1 MEVTE
6 TPVVTVMKDILR
18 PDKIIETHISHVF
31 IKDDFVYKVKK
42 SVDFGFLDFSSKKK
56 RKAMCLVEKDLNERF
71 CKDIY
76 LEVLKIARLEKR
88 FELVPFDS
96 SLLTLDYCL
105 KMKRIDDDKFLL
117 NKIKNGDV
125 DTADAVEIGKN
136 IANLFKGLKTDI
148 FAAEFNGS
156 AEIVRQNC
164 IENFDQINPFCGKFV
179 EQADI
184 DFIKQQT
191 VKFLDENSTLLDKRV
206 KEGFVVDGHGDLR
219 LEHIY
224 MDGDEFG
231 LIDCIEFNK
240 RFRFNDVMSEISFLC
255 TECDMMGDTAF
266 ADGLMDG
273 FLNVYDDDESRKLIN
288 FYKAYRSMVRAKV
301 ACFLLAD
308 KDENFEQYAEK
319 KAEIEKYIR
328 MAVLYSLNMF
338 ETSSMIFYGLMA
350 SGKSKNARIFT
361 ELYPVEHVNTDVVR
375 KLMHGID
382 PDANVHVDFGADLYS
397 AENSKK
403 LYEELGNMAES
414 NIRLGRM
421 TIIDGS
427 FSKIKYM
434 EDLQQNYNGKF
445 IKIRF
450 FAPEAQIMDRLQKRA
465 DKVTASDGRSE
476 IYEAQKASAE
486 EIGSDFEVET
496 VGKADENSKNIIGYL
511 IGKA

>member
-18 PDKIIETHISHVF
+18 PDKILETHISHVF

-42 SVDFGFLDFSSKKK
+42 GVDFGFLDFSSKKK

-71 CKDIY
+71 SNGIY
-76 LEVLKIARLEKR
+76 LDVLKVARLEKK

-105 KMKRIDDDKFLL
+105 KMKRIPDENFLSY
-117 NKIKNGDV
+117 KVKEGEV
-125 DTADAVEIGKN
+125 DAVDAVEIGKK
-136 IANLFKGLKTDI
+136 IAELYKGLKTDP

-156 AEIVRQNC
+156 ADIVRQNC
-164 IENFDQINPFCGKFV
+164 IENFDQITPFCAKFFDS
-179 EQADI
+179 DI
-184 DFIKQQT
+184 FDFIKSQT
-191 VKFLDENSTLLDKRV
+191 VRFLDENSELLDRRV

-240 RFRFNDVMSEISFLC
+240 RFRFGDVISEIAFLC
-255 TECDMMGDTAF
+255 TESDQMGDPAF

-273 FLNVYDDDESRKLIN
+273 FLSVYDDEESKKLIN
-288 FYKAYRSMVRAKV
+288 FYKTYRAMVRAKV

-308 KDENFEQYAEK
+308 KDESWENYAEK
-319 KAEIEKYIR
+319 KAEIEKYMN
-328 MAVLYSLNMF
+328 MAAVYALNMF
-338 ETSSMIFYGLMA
+338 ETTSMIFYGLMA
-350 SGKSKNARIFT
+350 SGKTKNARMFA

-382 PDANVHVDFGADLYS
+382 PDASVHVEYGADLYS
-397 AENSKK
+397 AENSTK
-403 LYEELGNMAES
+403 LYEALGEMAES
-414 NIRLGRM
+414 NRRLGRM
-421 TIIDGS
+421 TLIDGS
-427 FSKIKYM
+427 FSKKSYVEM
-434 EDLQQNYNGKF
+434 LNKNYNGKY
-445 IKIRF
+445 IKFRF
-450 FAPEAQIMDRLQKRA
+450 FAPDDVIMDRLEKRK
-465 DKVTASDGRSE
+465 DKVTASDGRPE

-486 EIGSDFEVET
+486 EIGFDHEVET
-496 VGKADENSKNIIGYL
+496 TGKAEDNAKRIIGYL
-511 IGKA
+511 IDKA

>member
-18 PDKIIETHISHVF
+18 PDKILETHISYVF
-31 IKDDFVYKVKK
+31 IKDDYVYKVKK
-42 SVDFGFLDFSSKKK
+42 GVDFGFLDFSSKKR

-76 LEVLKIARLEKR
+76 LEVLKIARLEKK

-105 KMKRIDDDKFLL
+105 KMKRIEDEKFLST
-117 NKIKNGDV
+117 KVKNGEV
-125 DTADAVEIGKN
+125 DATDAVEIGKK
-136 IANLFKGLKTDI
+136 IAELFKGLETDPY
-148 FAAEFNGS
+148 AAEFNGS

-164 IENFDQINPFCGKFV
+164 IENFDQIKPFCGRFV
-179 EQADI
+179 DDADVE
-184 DFIKQQT
+184 FIKKQT
-191 VKFLDENSTLLDKRV
+191 VRYLDENSALLDKRV

-255 TECDMMGDTAF
+255 TESDMMGDTAF

-273 FLNVYDDDESRKLIN
+273 FLSVYDDAESSKLIN
-288 FYKAYRSMVRAKV
+288 FYKAYRAMVRAKV

-308 KDENFEQYAEK
+308 KDESWELYADK
-319 KAEIEKYIR
+319 KAEIETYMR
-328 MAVLYSLNMF
+328 MAVTYALNMF
-338 ETSSMIFYGLMA
+338 ETSTMIFYGLMA
-350 SGKSKNARIFT
+350 SGKTKNARLFA

-382 PDANVHVDFGADLYS
+382 PDANVHVDYGADLYS
-397 AENSKK
+397 AENSQK
-403 LYEELGNMAES
+403 LYEELGEMADS
-414 NIRLGRM
+414 NRRLGRM

-427 FSKIKYM
+427 FSKVKYLDYLK
-434 EDLQQNYNGKF
+434 ENYEGEF

-450 FAPEAQIMDRLQKRA
+450 FAPEDVVMDRLEKRRE
-465 DKVTASDGRSE
+465 KVTASDGRPE

-486 EIGSDFEVET
+486 EIGADFEIET
-496 VGKADENSKNIIGYL
+496 TGHAEDNAKAVIGYL
-511 IGKA
+511 IDKA